1 MEEDSY
7 KIRKTIIEKRISVF
21 LNDSLGDV
29 LEFDDFE
36 EVSKMC
42 EILNVNSDSNCRY
55 KVHHIKPQD
64 PLENTEEAS
73 NRRMNIIGQNGNEGL
88 HYGDVHPCQCK
99 GWKHTCGL
107 EREDTEDMDV
117 WEENR

>member
-1 MEEDSY
+1 MSKVSY

-42 EILNVNSDSNCRY
+42 EILNVNSDSNFLMSGLRAITLYLRCLGCPFLTSIY
-55 KVHHIKPQD
+55 GEQ
-64 PLENTEEAS
+64 NTAM
-73 NRRMNIIGQNGNEGL
+73 RVLMA
-88 HYGDVHPCQCK
+88 
-99 GWKHTCGL
+99 
-107 EREDTEDMDV
+107 
-117 WEENR
+117 

>member
-1 MEEDSY
+1 MSKVSY

-29 LEFDDFE
+29 LEFEDFE

-64 PLENTEEAS
+64 PLEEEEAI
-73 NRRMNIIGQNGNEGL
+73 NRRMNIIGQNGNDGL
-88 HYGDVHPCQCK
+88 HYDDVNSCQCR
-99 GWKHTCGL
+99 GWKHNCGL
-107 EREDTEDMDV
+107 EREDYI
-117 WEENR
+117 WEEDR

>member
-1 MEEDSY
+1 MSKVSY

-29 LEFDDFE
+29 LEFEDFE

-55 KVHHIKPQD
+55 KVHHIKTQD
-64 PLENTEEAS
+64 PMENGEEAN
-73 NRRMNIIGQNGNEGL
+73 NRRMDIIGQNGNDGL
-88 HYGDVHPCQCK
+88 HYDDVN
-99 GWKHTCGL
+99 L
-107 EREDTEDMDV
+107 ERIHPWLEGDDYI